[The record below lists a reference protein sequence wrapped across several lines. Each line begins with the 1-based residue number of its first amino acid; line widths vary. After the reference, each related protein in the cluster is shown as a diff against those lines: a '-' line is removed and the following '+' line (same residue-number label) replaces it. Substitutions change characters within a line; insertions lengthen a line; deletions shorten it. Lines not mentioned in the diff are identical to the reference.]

1 MILVDAGPLIA
12 LIDRKEKG
20 HKACKDALHEL
31 THPMVTTWPAFS
43 EAMYLLG
50 DRAGWPAQSLLW
62 RLVDRKELKLN
73 PLNDP
78 IVARARA
85 LMEQYADRP
94 MDLADATLVA
104 LAEAMGEERMFTL
117 DSDFRFYRLHG
128 RGTFSIVPEL

>member
-12 LIDRKEKG
+12 LIDEKDDD
-20 HKACKDALHEL
+20 HRICSDALPGL
-31 THPMVTTWPAFS
+31 KRPMVTTWPTFS
-43 EAMYLLG
+43 EAMYTLG
-50 DRAGWPAQSLLW
+50 KRAGWSAQAPLGRW
-62 RLVDRKELKLN
+62 VDKKEPKLN
-73 PLNDP
+73 PVNDP
-78 IVARARA
+78 LVARARA